1 MATQNKRVL
10 QQVGLVLSGL
20 SGLTL
25 LFGTP
30 LMAQASGGGGPR
42 VIAAGAC
49 SGSSDWK
56 LKAKLDNSRLEIEF
70 EVDSNVNGQTWS
82 NVIRD
87 NGTLVF
93 KGNKV
98 TKAPSGSYTIR
109 KFTANQAGDDVIIA
123 RAKNLKTGEVCLGS
137 VTF

>member
-1 MATQNKRVL
+1 MAIQNKRVL
-10 QQVGLVLSGL
+10 QQVGLALSGL
-20 SGLTL
+20 SGFAL

-30 LMAQASGGGGPR
+30 LMAQASGGGSR
-42 VIAAGAC
+42 VIAAGPC
-49 SGSSDWK
+49 TGSSDWK
-56 LKAKLDNSRLEIEF
+56 LKAKLDNGRLEIEF

-98 TKAPSGSYTIR
+98 TQGPSGSYTIR